1 MSLPVTSRTALASQT
16 QNGVPSELL
25 TAVDQAG
32 SRYGVNPSLLI
43 GIWRKE
49 SGSTFPN
56 PYVNSSGYGGLF
68 GTQDWQGSTQEQ
80 ANLAASILAAGYK
93 QGRGN
98 TSAALSYYNTGRVD
112 SPAGFS
118 YASDVESL
126 AGEGATP
133 VATPPQVL
141 QSVPRPGT
149 TSGNAQGASS
159 GGGGSFWGG
168 VLGDLESAGG
178 SVVGTVESA
187 GEGIWSDIT
196 GAEGAIS
203 SAVDFLKAALWLVN
217 PVSWLRMVE
226 VVLGS
231 VLALFGVA
239 VLTGV
244 ASKVGGLLGRAAAA
258 VPVE

>member
-1 MSLPVTSRTALASQT
+1 MSPPATSRTALASQT

-32 SRYGVNPSLLI
+32 SRYGVNPGLLI

-93 QGRGN
+93 AGAGN

-112 SPAGFS
+112 SPAGFQ
-118 YASDVESL
+118 YAAQVEQL

-141 QSVPRPGT
+141 QSVARPGAT
-149 TSGNAQGASS
+149 TGNAQGVSS
-159 GGGGSFWGG
+159 SGGSFWGG

-178 SVVGTVESA
+178 AVVGTVESA
-187 GEGIWSDIT
+187 GQDIWSDIA
-196 GAEGAIS
+196 GAE
-203 SAVDFLKAALWLVN
+203 SALTGTLDFLKAALWLVN

-226 VVLGS
+226 VVVGG
-231 VLALFGVA
+231 VLAVFGVA

-244 ASKVGGLLGRAAAA
+244 AAKVGGVLEKAAGAI
-258 VPVE
+258 PVE